1 MISFNDEFNPEQQTN
16 PFNPHSYNTVADCI
30 ELLTT
35 ETIAKLG
42 WDNEDDL
49 WDEVNKAY
57 SLYEYPARPNEIQ

>member
-1 MISFNDEFNPEQQTN
+1 MNFADEFNPEQHNN
-16 PFNPHSYNTVADCI
+16 PFNPHSYNKVANWI
-30 ELLTT
+30 ETLTP
-35 ETIAKLG
+35 ETIAKIG

>member
-1 MISFNDEFNPEQQTN
+1 MNFADEFNPEHQNN
-16 PFNPHSYNTVADCI
+16 PFNPHSYNKVANWI
-30 ELLTT
+30 ETLAP

-57 SLYEYPARPNEIQ
+57 SLYEEPPGADEIQ